1 MNSYSNNL
9 LTQIKGLELHYFA
22 RISYIYA
29 SIFCPM
35 TLQTLLGLIL
45 LGIIAGFSSS
55 LVGIGGGIIIVPVLV
70 FVFGFDQKM
79 AQGTS
84 LFLLAMPVALA
95 GAITYYK
102 AGNVDV
108 KTALVLAVCFLIGGF
123 LGGKLANKLDTFYV
137 KKIFAIFMIIMAV
150 KYLFFDKPSAPKAT
164 LKNETHQD

>member
-1 MNSYSNNL
+1 
-9 LTQIKGLELHYFA
+9 
-22 RISYIYA
+22 
-29 SIFCPM
+29 
-35 TLQTLLGLIL
+35 
-45 LGIIAGFSSS
+45 
-55 LVGIGGGIIIVPVLV
+55 LV
-70 FVFGFDQKM
+70 FVFGFDQKI

-108 KTALVLAVCFLIGGF
+108 KTALVLAACFVVGGF
-123 LGGKLANKLDTFYV
+123 FGGKLANKLDTFYV

>member
-1 MNSYSNNL
+1 
-9 LTQIKGLELHYFA
+9 
-22 RISYIYA
+22 
-29 SIFCPM
+29 M

-45 LGIIAGFSSS
+45 LGIIAGLSSS

-84 LFLLAMPVALA
+84 LLLLAMPVALA
-95 GAITYYK
+95 GAVTYYK

-108 KTALVLAVCFLIGGF
+108 KTALVLAACFVVGGF

-164 LKNETHQD
+164 LKNLIAKILLIMLKNLILSKCQSHVTHDTIPSPPFPTFSP